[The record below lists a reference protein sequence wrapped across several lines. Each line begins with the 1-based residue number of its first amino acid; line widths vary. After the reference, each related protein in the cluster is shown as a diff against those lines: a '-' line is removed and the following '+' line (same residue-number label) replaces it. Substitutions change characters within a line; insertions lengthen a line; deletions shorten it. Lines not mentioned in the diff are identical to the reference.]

1 MTRIFNAEFIRS
13 CWQAEQFP
21 RDRLPEVA
29 FVGRSNV
36 GKSLLINSLL
46 QWKGLAKVSRTPGK
60 TRSINFFRVSTADP
74 LVRHFYVVDFP
85 GYGYAKVAKSVRAQW
100 GPIIEQY
107 LRTRSELLGVLLLV
121 DSRGVSP
128 LDRETWEWL
137 RTLGLEP
144 VLVATKID
152 KLTRSERRGTLTMIR
167 EIFDVTGDEAVI
179 PYSSVTHDEREELW
193 RAIRKMFVTHN
204 AS

>member
-1 MTRIFNAEFIRS
+1 MAKIFSAQFIRS
-13 CWQAEQFP
+13 CRQPEQFP

-36 GKSLLINSLL
+36 GKSSLINSLL
-46 QWKGLAKVSRTPGK
+46 QWKRLAKVSRTPGK

-100 GPIIEQY
+100 GPIIERY

-128 LDRETWEWL
+128 LDKETWEWL
-137 RTLGLEP
+137 RALGLGP

-152 KLTRSERRGTLTMIR
+152 KLTRSERRGSLTMIR
-167 EIFDVTGDEAVI
+167 EIFDVTGDEALI
-179 PYSSVTHDEREELW
+179 PYSSVTHDGREELW
-193 RAIRKMFVTHN
+193 QAIRQMFVTHD
-204 AS
+204 A

>member
-1 MTRIFNAEFIRS
+1 MARIFNAEFIRS
-13 CWQAEQFP
+13 CWQPEQFP

-74 LVRHFYVVDFP
+74 LVTRFYVVDFP

-137 RTLGLEP
+137 RTLGLGP

-179 PYSSVTHDEREELW
+179 PYSSVTHDGREELW